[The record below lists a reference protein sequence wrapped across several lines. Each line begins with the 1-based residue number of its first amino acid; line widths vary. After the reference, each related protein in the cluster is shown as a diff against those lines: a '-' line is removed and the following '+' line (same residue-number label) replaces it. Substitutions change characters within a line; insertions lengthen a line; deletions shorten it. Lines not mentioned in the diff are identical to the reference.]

1 MIQFNPF
8 SPDFQR
14 NPYPYYA
21 MLRGFQPMFHWAEW
35 RSWFMTAYEDNNALL
50 RDKRLGRELWRIP
63 QRELPQEFI
72 SFLALDRNLLLFR
85 DPPDH
90 TRLRGLVHKAFT
102 PRTIEHLRSRIEMFT
117 DELLNQMQ
125 GTVDLVEALAYPL
138 PLNII
143 AEMLGIPVKDRPR
156 LRQWS
161 RAIVT
166 MLEIRPSQAEVRAAS
181 SSALEFSGYLMN
193 LVQQKRRNPGE
204 DVLSQLIEVKE
215 EQDHLS
221 ENELIGTALLL
232 LVAGHETT
240 LNLIGCGMLA
250 LLQHPEQR
258 RLLQEE
264 PTLIKPAV
272 EEMLRYDSPI
282 QIANR
287 FVMEPFE
294 YKGQSFK
301 RGEQII
307 FALGA
312 ANRDE
317 ERFPNAETLNIRRTD
332 NPHLAFGSGIHYC
345 LGAPLARLEAEIAIS
360 RLLQRFPNLQLADK
374 RAEYRN
380 GFVLRGLRSLPVKL
394 N

>member
-1 MIQFNPF
+1 MQFNPF

-14 NPYPYYA
+14 DPYPYYA
-21 MLRGFQPMFHWAEW
+21 MLRSFQPMFHWAEW
-35 RSWFMTAYEDNNALL
+35 RSWFLTSYEDNNTLL
-50 RDKRLGRELWRIP
+50 RDKRLGREVWRIP
-63 QRELPQEFI
+63 HRDLPQEFI

-102 PRTIEHLRSRIEMFT
+102 PRMVEQLRERIEAIT
-117 DELLNQMQ
+117 DDLLNQMT

-138 PLNII
+138 PLTVI
-143 AEMLGIPVKDRPR
+143 AELLGVPPKDRPR
-156 LRQWS
+156 LRNWS

-166 MLEIRPSQAEVRAAS
+166 MLEIRPSQQEIRAAS
-181 SSALEFSGYLMN
+181 SSAVEFTGYLIN
-193 LVQQKRRNPGE
+193 LIQQRRRQPQ
-204 DVLSQLIEVKE
+204 DDLLSQLIQVQE
-215 EQDHLS
+215 EQDHLT
-221 ENELIGTALLL
+221 ENELIGTAMLL

-250 LLQHPEQR
+250 LLKHPDQLQ
-258 RLLQEE
+258 LLRDAPGMIRQ
-264 PTLIKPAV
+264 AV

-287 FVMEPFE
+287 FVMEAFE
-294 YKGQSFK
+294 YNGQQFR

-312 ANRDE
+312 ANRDA
-317 ERFPNAETLNIRRTD
+317 ERFPQPETFNIHRTD

-360 RLLQRFPNLQLADK
+360 HLLRRFPNIRLGDGKA
-374 RAEYRN
+374 AYRSS
-380 GFVLRGLRSLPVKL
+380 FVLRGLKALPVRL
-394 N
+394 